1 MVGSGVDPAAARHPA
16 GMTTAATAADHRLQT
31 PPSFPRED
39 ERVRLDDLVRAA
51 SARAA
56 GALRVIGEDGIG
68 KSAALDYAAKQLTG
82 FRVLRI
88 RGVAAEHDLP
98 YAGLQLMCAPVLDGG
113 PELPAAHRDALA
125 AAVGLTGGPRPE
137 VTVVGFA
144 VLDLLIGIAE
154 SQPLCLLVD
163 DAHRLDE
170 QTVGVLAFVAR
181 RIDRHALLLL
191 LAEDSRDRLDQLDG
205 LPEMRLRP
213 LSRPE
218 SRALLAAI
226 APGPIDDIVAERVLA
241 ESRGNPRALTE
252 AFRGITAAELA
263 GGFGIPFARRSC
275 ALGHD
280 CLDRARQLPSGARRL
295 LLAAAADPTGDAD
308 LLRCVAAGL
317 RTDPETAELLTA
329 RGLLVVAGRVTFACP
344 GLRSAAYFSATA
356 EERRKV
362 HRELARSTTD
372 DPARRAWHLG
382 MAATGGDNTLADEL
396 ERCAGPAQ
404 SRGGAAA
411 GAVFLERAALLT
423 ADPTCRAD
431 RALTAASAKCDAGDL
446 GAAQRLLAVAE
457 AGPGSPVR
465 LARTAWHRARIDA
478 VTRSGAGSA
487 QQLLDAARQLQRREP
502 VAGREALLEAL
513 LAAMSADGPAAGATM
528 VEAARVARAAAAA
541 HRSHPVDL
549 MLRGMATRVLDGY
562 TGSVNPLRTAIAAFR
577 DGEPDPRTTRWLGL
591 AGLVAADLWDEPTWL
606 ALASRYPTAG
616 KGADL
621 ATPVGEGPCGAPG
634 LPSAA
639 PFETPWEPATA
650 VQVPGLP
657 AGTAPDYSRLLLSA
671 AWQCRPPGLEEV
683 VSRAAHQSR
692 GHGTAH
698 ASAVAVAVLHNGS
711 GRYEEAVEAASE
723 AIQAEEPGI
732 TGRAL
737 MELVEAAARSGR
749 PVTAA
754 DAAARLAERTTA
766 AGTDWALGVQAM
778 AQALLVDDEHAEPR
792 YQEAL
797 DRLVRTGIRYQI
809 ARAQLLYGEWLRRR
823 NRRIDARTQ
832 LRAARDLFIALGA
845 RAFADRAQRELLA
858 TGEAAR
864 KRTVDSRRQ
873 LTPQEARVACLAR
886 DGLSN
891 PQIAAR
897 LFLSRRTVEY
907 HLQKAFAKLA
917 ITSRAKLHSVLDPEP
932 DSG

>member
-1 MVGSGVDPAAARHPA
+1 VVGSGVDPAAARHPA
-16 GMTTAATAADHRLQT
+16 GMTTAATTADHRLQT

-263 GGFGIPFARRSC
+263 GGFGIPLVRRSC

-280 CLDRARQLPSGARRL
+280 CLDRARQLLPGARRL

-308 LLRCVAAGL
+308 LLRRVAGGL
-317 RTDPETAELLTA
+317 GTGPETVELLTA
-329 RGLLVVAGRVTFACP
+329 RGLLVVADRVTFACP

-356 EERRKV
+356 EERRGV
-362 HRELARSTTD
+362 HRELARSTID

-382 MAATGGDNTLADEL
+382 LAATGGDNTLADEL

-404 SRGGAAA
+404 SRGGTAA
-411 GAVFLERAALLT
+411 GAAFLERAALLT
-423 ADPTCRAD
+423 ADPTRRAD
-431 RALTAASAKCDAGDL
+431 RALTAASAMCDAGDP

-457 AGPGSPVR
+457 AGPGSSVR
-465 LARTAWHRARIDA
+465 LAHAAWHRARIEA
-478 VTRSGAGSA
+478 VTRGGAGSA
-487 QQLLDAARQLQRREP
+487 QQLLDAALRLLRREST
-502 VAGREALLEAL
+502 VGREALLEAL
-513 LAAMSADGPAAGATM
+513 LAAMSANTSAAGATM
-528 VEAARVARAAAAA
+528 VEAARAARAAAAA

-549 MLRGMATRVLDGY
+549 MLYGIATRVLDGY

-577 DGEPDPRTTRWLGL
+577 DSEPDPRTTRWLGL

-606 ALASRYPTAG
+606 ALASRCPAAG
-616 KGADL
+616 RGADP
-621 ATPVGEGPCGAPG
+621 ATPVGEGSRRALALTSVGT
-634 LPSAA
+634 
-639 PFETPWEPATA
+639 FETSWERAVA
-650 VQVPGLP
+650 VQVL
-657 AGTAPDYSRLLLSA
+657 
-671 AWQCRPPGLEEV
+671 
-683 VSRAAHQSR
+683 SRAGHHTR
-692 GHGTAH
+692 GHGTAL

-711 GRYEEAVEAASE
+711 GRYEEAVEAAHE
-723 AIQAEEPGI
+723 AIRAEEPGI

-737 MELVEAAARSGR
+737 MELVEAAARSGQ
-749 PVTAA
+749 PETAT

-766 AGTDWALGVQAM
+766 AGTDWALGVQAT
-778 AQALLVDDEHAEPR
+778 AQALLVDEEHAEPR

-797 DRLVRTGIRYQI
+797 GLLVRTGIHDQL

-832 LRAARDLFIALGA
+832 LRAARDLFIAVGA

-864 KRTVDSRRQ
+864 KRTIDSKRQ
-873 LTPQEARVACLAR
+873 LTPQEARVAYLAR

-897 LFLSRRTVEY
+897 LFLSRRTVEC

-917 ITSRAKLHSVLDPEP
+917 ITSRAKLHLVLDPEP
-932 DSG
+932 DGG

>member
-1 MVGSGVDPAAARHPA
+1 VVGSGVDPAAARHPA

-263 GGFGIPFARRSC
+263 GGFGIPLVRRSC

-280 CLDRARQLPSGARRL
+280 CLDRARQLLPGARRL

-308 LLRCVAAGL
+308 LLRRVAGGL
-317 RTDPETAELLTA
+317 GTGPETVELLTA
-329 RGLLVVAGRVTFACP
+329 RGLLVVADRVTFACP

-356 EERRKV
+356 EERRGV
-362 HRELARSTTD
+362 HRELARSTID

-382 MAATGGDNTLADEL
+382 LAATGGDNTLADEL

-404 SRGGAAA
+404 SRGGTAA
-411 GAVFLERAALLT
+411 GAAFLERAALLT
-423 ADPTCRAD
+423 ADPTRRAD
-431 RALTAASAKCDAGDL
+431 RALTAASAMCDAGDP

-457 AGPGSPVR
+457 AGPGSSVR
-465 LARTAWHRARIDA
+465 LAHAAWHRARIEA
-478 VTRSGAGSA
+478 VTRGGAGSA
-487 QQLLDAARQLQRREP
+487 QQLLDAALRLLRREST
-502 VAGREALLEAL
+502 VGREALLEAL
-513 LAAMSADGPAAGATM
+513 LAAMSANTSAAGATM
-528 VEAARVARAAAAA
+528 VEAARAARAAAAA

-549 MLRGMATRVLDGY
+549 MLYGIATRVLDGY

-577 DGEPDPRTTRWLGL
+577 DSEPDPRTTRWLGL

-606 ALASRYPTAG
+606 ALASRYPTG
-616 KGADL
+616 GRRADPV
-621 ATPVGEGPCGAPG
+621 TPVGEGSRGAPAT
-634 LPSAA
+634 PSVG
-639 PFETPWEPATA
+639 PIETSWVRTVA
-650 VQVPGLP
+650 VPVPGLP
-657 AGTAPDYSRLLLSA
+657 AGFTLDCSELSPSA
-671 AWQCRPPGLEEV
+671 RQCRSPGLQEV
-683 VSRAAHQSR
+683 LSPAEHHTR
-692 GHGTAH
+692 GHGTAP

-711 GRYEEAVEAASE
+711 GRYEEAVEAARE
-723 AIQAEEPGI
+723 AIRAEEPGI

-749 PVTAA
+749 PETAA

-778 AQALLVDDEHAEPR
+778 AQALLVDEEHAEPR

-797 DRLVRTGIRYQI
+797 GRLVRTGIRGEL

-832 LRAARDLFIALGA
+832 LRAARDLFIAVGA
-845 RAFADRAQRELLA
+845 SAFADRAQRELLA

-864 KRTVDSRRQ
+864 KRTIDSKRQ
-873 LTPQEARVACLAR
+873 LTPQEARVAYLAR
-886 DGLSN
+886 EGLSN

-917 ITSRAKLHSVLDPEP
+917 ITSRAKLHLVLDPEP
-932 DSG
+932 DGG